1 MSITNG
7 PLTINRARNSPIG
20 RPPGTMQWLA
30 PVGLSWISGGQA
42 PTGTD
47 LEVRGRRRVRGHAL
61 RHPCEDGEQ
70 AIMRAHELT
79 PTVPEMA
86 APPIEPPEIQPPTP
100 GNPTEPPAEEP
111 PGNPR
116 PEVPPPV
123 REPGEP
129 APPDNLPGRTPDEF
143 PVRGPNNPTT
153 PNPAVSS
160 IKARN
165 TTRLRVAI
173 TCSTRYLQEIKLA
186 QRVSHAR

>member
-1 MSITNG
+1 LFPFGALLRMPRYFFHVHHERPSYDQSEEFADRQAAWHDAVVST
-7 PLTINRARNSPIG
+7 G
-20 RPPGTMQWLA
+20 RSLIDLGGRFLPGRTWR
-30 PVGLSWISGGQA
+30 
-42 PTGTD
+42 
-47 LEVRGRRRVRGHAL
+47 LEVADEFEDI

-70 AIMRAHELT
+70 AIMRAHEPT

-100 GNPTEPPAEEP
+100 SNPTEPPPEEP

-123 REPGEP
+123 REPSEP

-153 PNPAVSS
+153 PNPAIS
-160 IKARN
+160 
-165 TTRLRVAI
+165 
-173 TCSTRYLQEIKLA
+173 
-186 QRVSHAR
+186 